1 MNKTSGQHKVADIIA
16 QTLFARGVTQ
26 VFGITGAGNIQIFDA
41 LSRHGGFSGFV
52 KPVITAAKEYGV
64 DAKEIFIE
72 LGRRKVVAGQEN
84 LIIEIAQEILQR
96 DSTL

>member
-1 MNKTSGQHKVADIIA
+1 MASSKPTFGDQPFDFNQSQSGTIF
-16 QTLFARGVTQ
+16 LNGV
-26 VFGITGAGNIQIFDA
+26 
-41 LSRHGGFSGFV
+41 FSGFV
-52 KPVITAAKEYGV
+52 KPVMAAAKEYGV

-84 LIIEIAQEILQR
+84 LIIEVAQELLQR